1 MGVVAGPLAVAGFVM
16 PANRAMETIEVPT
29 AHTAPHAE
37 LGPAPPTSK
46 RGAAATAD
54 SLSTAHLVNSPVLS
68 PLINVRPLQ
77 LRSPQVPV
85 SLHATT
91 DSPSLANPVQS
102 FDSSSLI
109 SVGPSQLHSTRVL
122 VSHHGTAD
130 PQSPANPV
138 HSFDSSPSI
147 NICPLQWHSSPAPVS
162 QHAGLQ
168 PVSSS
173 SEDTTSTLPAACP
186 LKPVSQL
193 SPIVV
198 DRLQY
203 ELRNYPHPDKAA
215 YVIQGLRHGF
225 HLGFNHK
232 ISLKSASG
240 NMASAVANPQVI
252 DNYLHTE
259 VQLGRVAGPFLR
271 PPFQSLHVS
280 RFGAIPKHNQ
290 PGKWRLIL
298 DLSSPSGH
306 SVNDGIASED
316 YSLQYMKVDDIM
328 AGIMQLGRGTLMA
341 KFDVQSAYRI
351 VPIHPEDRPLLCMK
365 WQGAYYVDMVLP
377 FGVRSAPYIFT
388 CIADLVEWI
397 AKQNYNVSF
406 LMHYLDDFHTLGP
419 PGSLACQRN
428 LDNSIHCFSQLGIPL
443 HPEKFEGPCTCM
455 TVLGIE
461 LDSVLLQ
468 ARLPKDKFDNTT
480 ALLEQWS
487 HKRSCKRKDLES
499 LIGHLQHACK
509 VVPQGRSFLRRM
521 INLLCAFRREDHPI
535 RLNREFFLD
544 LTWWRELFRSWNG
557 CSFLQYPQWAPLPDF
572 EVSSDA
578 SGALGYGALFQRQWF
593 SGSWLAS
600 QVSQSIEYKELFPI
614 VVAAY
619 VWGPL
624 WTSKRV
630 NFRSDNSS
638 VVAILRSGTSR
649 APDIMVLV
657 RYLCLLAAHHSFS
670 FTASS
675 VRGKC
680 NPIADALSRF
690 QFQRFRQLAP
700 HAALHQT
707 QIPRQ
712 LLLDL
717 DLV

>member
-1 MGVVAGPLAVAGFVM
+1 MQNTSSSSVPLAPPASPAVVPPATVPGQSLPQLGTFGQVVPSFIPTYSTLSSPAVVSSLSPVPSSTFPPLSLGGSLGATTFSSTPPTLGSDFPVGPGYSPIPHKLVVKITGGQFIELADLLSDNIKAQDTQPQAYLEGKLLVEKKKRVVEITDIVTWVEAFSIFCLVLCNSFPSRWLDLHKYKLLIIQTAKRFRDRSWLNYDIAYRKEAAASGSTDGSRMNADLYNFHTRSPSASTSLPDPAPLLASPSSGAPAATGKSSATQYCHSWNDGVVAGPLAVAGFVM

-29 AHTAPHAE
+29 AHTGPHAE
-37 LGPAPPTSK
+37 LGPAPPTSN

-54 SLSTAHLVNSPVLS
+54 SLSTAHLVNSPGLS

-77 LRSPQVPV
+77 LRSPRVPV

-109 SVGPSQLHSTRVL
+109 YVGPSQLHSTRVL

-271 PPFQSLHVS
+271 PPLS
-280 RFGAIPKHNQ
+280 RVFMSVALVP
-290 PGKWRLIL
+290 
-298 DLSSPSGH
+298 SPNTISQ
-306 SVNDGIASED
+306 VN
-316 YSLQYMKVDDIM
+316 
-328 AGIMQLGRGTLMA
+328 
-341 KFDVQSAYRI
+341 
-351 VPIHPEDRPLLCMK
+351 
-365 WQGAYYVDMVLP
+365 
-377 FGVRSAPYIFT
+377 
-388 CIADLVEWI
+388 
-397 AKQNYNVSF
+397 
-406 LMHYLDDFHTLGP
+406 
-419 PGSLACQRN
+419 
-428 LDNSIHCFSQLGIPL
+428 
-443 HPEKFEGPCTCM
+443 
-455 TVLGIE
+455 
-461 LDSVLLQ
+461 
-468 ARLPKDKFDNTT
+468 
-480 ALLEQWS
+480 
-487 HKRSCKRKDLES
+487 
-499 LIGHLQHACK
+499 
-509 VVPQGRSFLRRM
+509 
-521 INLLCAFRREDHPI
+521 
-535 RLNREFFLD
+535 
-544 LTWWRELFRSWNG
+544 
-557 CSFLQYPQWAPLPDF
+557 
-572 EVSSDA
+572 
-578 SGALGYGALFQRQWF
+578 GAL
-593 SGSWLAS
+593 SWTCPAH
-600 QVSQSIEYKELFPI
+600 
-614 VVAAY
+614 
-619 VWGPL
+619 
-624 WTSKRV
+624 RV
-630 NFRSDNSS
+630 
-638 VVAILRSGTSR
+638 
-649 APDIMVLV
+649 
-657 RYLCLLAAHHSFS
+657 
-670 FTASS
+670 TASMMELPARITPS
-675 VRGKC
+675 
-680 NPIADALSRF
+680 S
-690 QFQRFRQLAP
+690 
-700 HAALHQT
+700 T
-707 QIPRQ
+707 
-712 LLLDL
+712 
-717 DLV
+717 